1 VLRSIKYLY
10 HIVKERKTR
19 YRSRSDIVAT
29 ILQSAAHYRQ
39 GIGLTKIM
47 YISFLSYLQADKYM
61 QALTENSLLSF
72 DDGQRKYKIT
82 AKGHQYLELYRKM
95 NDMIKDDG
103 N

>member
-1 VLRSIKYLY
+1 M
-10 HIVKERKTR
+10 VKERKTR

-29 ILQSAAHYRQ
+29 ILQSAAQYRQ
-39 GIGLTKIM
+39 GVGLTKMM

-61 QALTENSLLSF
+61 QALTENTLLVF

-82 AKGHQYLELYRKM
+82 AKGHQYLELYRTM
-95 NDMIKDDG
+95 DDMLKDEG